1 MLDCNTNI
9 YSKHLVRV
17 ERILVEIK
25 GVINKLTTF
34 LNYKKMISQKYIQI
48 FDAIYN
54 LSDFSQ
60 ILLNPNDDTV
70 FLQYKKVFQTVIEF
84 RGSEDKPTEKTIYG
98 LKL

>member
-17 ERILVEIK
+17 EKILVEIK

-34 LNYKKMISQKYIQI
+34 LKYKEMISQKYIQI

-60 ILLNPNDDTV
+60 ILLNPNDDIN
-70 FLQYKKVFQTVIEF
+70 FYNIKNISNCNRISRK
-84 RGSEDKPTEKTIYG
+84 
-98 LKL
+98 

>member
-34 LNYKKMISQKYIQI
+34 
-48 FDAIYN
+48 
-54 LSDFSQ
+54 
-60 ILLNPNDDTV
+60 
-70 FLQYKKVFQTVIEF
+70 
-84 RGSEDKPTEKTIYG
+84 
-98 LKL
+98 

>member
-1 MLDCNTNI
+1 
-9 YSKHLVRV
+9 
-17 ERILVEIK
+17 
-25 GVINKLTTF
+25 
-34 LNYKKMISQKYIQI
+34 MISQKYIQI

-60 ILLNPNDDTV
+60 ILLNPNDDNT

-98 LKL
+98 LKPLIFTILDELSENVRELNNNIIALKNKIEILLVKIMI